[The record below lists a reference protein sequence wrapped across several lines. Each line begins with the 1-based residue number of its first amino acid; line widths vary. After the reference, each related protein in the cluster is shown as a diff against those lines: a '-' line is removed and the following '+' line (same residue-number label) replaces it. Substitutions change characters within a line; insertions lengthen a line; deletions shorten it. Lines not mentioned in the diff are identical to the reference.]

1 MKISSIEIRDKFLN
15 FFTKNGHLEI
25 KGSSVIPKNDP
36 TLLYINAGMAA
47 IKNYFTGDE
56 VPERPELCN
65 IQPCIRTI
73 DIDDIGD
80 KHHLTS
86 FYMLGSWSIGSYF
99 KQKAIELAFDFLV
112 NNLKIPVK
120 KLYVSVFSGDKKINL
135 PFDSESKNAWL
146 KVGIPENHIVA
157 LGLEDNFWGPA
168 SQTGPCG
175 PCTEVFYDTE
185 SGQEYI
191 PGRFFDTKRYI
202 EIWNAGVFMM
212 LNKNSENSFSSLPFN
227 SVDTGAGLERLS
239 MTLNNLDSVYET
251 DLLLPIKNFI
261 SSCFEFEKENERKI
275 RILTDHLRT
284 VCLIL
289 SEKQKISNESRGY
302 IPRKLIRKCIVIA
315 HKNIKNNNYDL
326 LRVIKFIINN
336 FKNINKKFEE
346 NQEYII
352 SAFSQEQDK
361 FKDIIKIGFKKL
373 NSIKLGKNKK
383 ISGELAFD
391 LVTTFGLPFEII
403 EDFAKENSIILDK
416 QEFDNLIKKHR
427 DISRSDNKN
436 SNNNFIDNKIFEKIN
451 NLPKTNFVGYNKFE
465 IQTNIL
471 KILLPD
477 GTELN
482 SSENYKEI
490 ILILQDT
497 PVYAK
502 SGGQE
507 SDTGIISGKN
517 FSAEVK
523 FAVKNN
529 NIFMHYCEI
538 NSGIIKLGEKIS
550 IKINLDRR
558 QNNSNAHSAT
568 HLLQSAL
575 KNIFG
580 SEVHQQGSK
589 VYENSL
595 HFDFNYS
602 EKITREHICK
612 IEKIVNKYICANFKS
627 EISEMN
633 LKDAVA
639 QGATAIFS
647 EKYSDLVRVVSFGKI
662 SKELCGGT
670 HVNFTGQIGMF
681 IIISCESIGKGI
693 KRITAFT
700 GEKALECIQKFMNYS
715 IKSCEILHTKI
726 ENLPQEIE
734 NKLNSK
740 IKPEVTKKLQKS
752 DLNFLRIKI
761 PAAYFVFDSEF
772 SSGLVKNIANEIS
785 GIFLAVSS
793 DGKRISLAVN
803 KNLNLNAKE
812 ILNDILSSLDGKGGG
827 SSAIASGGV
836 KNKNS
841 DEIIAAFKA
850 KFENLKSIKI

>member
-1 MKISSIEIRDKFLN
+1 MKISSFEIRDKFLD
-15 FFTKNGHLEI
+15 FFIQNKHLEI
-25 KGSSVIPKNDP
+25 KGASVIPKNDP

-56 VPERPELCN
+56 IPEKRELCN

-99 KQKAIELAFDFLV
+99 KEKAIELAFDFLV
-112 NNLKIPVK
+112 NNLKIPIK

-191 PGRFFDTKRYI
+191 PGKFFDTKRYI

-212 LNKNSENSFSSLPFN
+212 LNKNSEDSFSSLPFN
-227 SVDTGAGLERLS
+227 SVDTGAGLERLN

-275 RILTDHLRT
+275 RILTDHMRT

-289 SEKQKISNESRGY
+289 SEKQKISNEGRGY

-346 NQEYII
+346 NKEYII
-352 SAFSQEQDK
+352 SEFSQEQDK
-361 FKDIIKIGFKKL
+361 FKNIVKIGFEKL
-373 NSIKLGKNKK
+373 NSIEFEKNKK

-403 EDFAKENSIILDK
+403 EDFAKENSIVIDK
-416 QEFDNLIKKHR
+416 KEFNNLIEKHKN
-427 DISRSDNKN
+427 ISRSNFNNKN
-436 SNNNFIDNKIFEKIN
+436 LNNNFIDNKIFEKTDD
-451 NLPKTNFVGYNKFE
+451 LPKTNFVGYDKFE

-471 KILLPD
+471 KMLSPD

-482 SSENYKEI
+482 SSENQKKI

-507 SDTGIISGKN
+507 SDTGIIFNKN
-517 FSAEVK
+517 FSAEIK
-523 FAVKNN
+523 FAIKNN

-538 NSGIIKLGEKIS
+538 NSGIIKSGEKIN

-580 SEVHQQGSK
+580 YEVHQQGSK
-589 VYENSL
+589 VEENSL

-612 IEKIVNKYICANFKS
+612 IEKIVNKYISKNFKS
-627 EISEMN
+627 EITEMN

-647 EKYSDLVRVVSFGKI
+647 EKYSDLVRVVSFDKI

-670 HVNFTGQIGMF
+670 HVSFTGQIGMF
-681 IIISCESIGKGI
+681 IIISCESIGKGV

-700 GEKALECIQKFMNYS
+700 GEKALEYIQKFMNYS
-715 IKSCEILHTKI
+715 LKSCEILHTKI

-734 NKLNSK
+734 NKLNSRTK
-740 IKPEVTKKLQKS
+740 LEVTKKLQKS
-752 DLNFLRIKI
+752 NLNFLKTKI
-761 PAAYFVFDSEF
+761 PVAYFVFDSEF

-785 GIFLAVSS
+785 GIFLAINH
-793 DGKRISLAVN
+793 DGRRVSLAVY
-803 KNLNLNAKE
+803 KKLNLNAKE
-812 ILNDILSSLDGKGGG
+812 ILNNILSNLGGKGGG
-827 SSAIASGGV
+827 SAEIASGGV

-841 DEIIAAFKA
+841 DEIITAFKS
-850 KFENLKSIKI
+850 KFES

>member
-239 MTLNNLDSVYET
+239 MTLNGLESVYET
-251 DLLLPIKNFI
+251 DLLLPIKNFV

-289 SEKQKISNESRGY
+289 SEKQKISNEGRGY

-315 HKNIKNNNYDL
+315 HKNIKNNDYDL
-326 LRVIKFIINN
+326 LKIIKFIINN
-336 FKNINKKFEE
+336 FKDINPNFEK

-352 SAFSQEQDK
+352 SEFLQEQDK
-361 FKDIIKIGFKKL
+361 FKNIVKTGFEKL
-373 NSIKLGKNKK
+373 NLIKKDK
-383 ISGELAFD
+383 ISGELAFE

-403 EDFAKENSIILDK
+403 EDFAKENSIVIDK
-416 QEFDNLIKKHR
+416 QEFDDLIENHKN
-427 DISRSDNKN
+427 ISRSDNKN

-451 NLPKTNFVGYNKFE
+451 NLPKTNFVGYNEFE
-465 IQTNIL
+465 IRTSVL

-477 GTELN
+477 GTKLN
-482 SSENYKEI
+482 SSENHKEI
-490 ILILQDT
+490 ILILKDT
-497 PVYAK
+497 PIYAK

-507 SDTGIISGKN
+507 SDTGIILGEN
-517 FSAEVK
+517 FNAEIK
-523 FAVKNN
+523 FAIKNN
-529 NIFMHYCEI
+529 NIFVHYCKV
-538 NSGIIKLGEKIS
+538 NSGEIKLGQKIS
-550 IKINLDRR
+550 VKINLERR
-558 QNNSNAHSAT
+558 KNNSNAHSAT

-575 KNIFG
+575 KSVFG

-589 VYENSL
+589 VEENSL

-612 IEKIVNKYICANFKS
+612 IEKIVNKYISANFKS
-627 EISEMN
+627 EITEMP
-633 LKDAVA
+633 LKEAVA

-647 EKYSDLVRVVSFGKI
+647 EKYSDMVRVVSFGEI

-681 IIISCESIGKGI
+681 IITSYESIGKGI
-693 KRITAFT
+693 KRINALTA
-700 GEKALECIQKFMNYS
+700 EKALEYIQKFMNYS

-740 IKPEVTKKLQKS
+740 PKPEVIKKLQKS
-752 DLNFLRIKI
+752 DLKFLKNKI
-761 PAAYFVFDSEF
+761 PVAYFVFDSEF
-772 SSGLVKNIANEIS
+772 SSGLVKNMANEIS

-793 DGKRISLAVN
+793 DGKRVSLAVY
-803 KNLNLNAKE
+803 KKLNLNAKE
-812 ILNDILSSLDGKGGG
+812 ILNDILGSLGGKGGG
-827 SSAIASGGV
+827 SAKIAYGGV
-836 KNKNS
+836 KNKDFNEVIS
-841 DEIIAAFKA
+841 IFKSR
-850 KFENLKSIKI
+850 FENKI

>member
-1 MKISSIEIRDKFLN
+1 MKISSTEIRDKFLS

-56 VPERPELCN
+56 IPEKRELCN

-86 FYMLGSWSIGSYF
+86 FQMLGSWSIGSYF
-99 KQKAIELAFDFLV
+99 KEKAIELAFDFLV

-120 KLYVSVFSGDKKINL
+120 KLYVSVFSGDEKINL

-146 KVGIPENHIVA
+146 KVGVPENHIVA
-157 LGLEDNFWGPA
+157 LGMEDNFWGPA

-191 PGRFFDTKRYI
+191 PGGFFDTKRYI

-239 MTLNNLDSVYET
+239 MTLNGLESVYET

-261 SSCFEFEKENERKI
+261 SSCFEFKKENERKI

-289 SEKQKISNESRGY
+289 SEKQKISNEGRGY

-315 HKNIKNNNYDL
+315 HKNIKDNNYDL
-326 LRVIKFIINN
+326 VRIIKFIIDN
-336 FKNINKKFEE
+336 FKNINKKFKE

-373 NSIKLGKNKK
+373 NSIKFEKNKK
-383 ISGELAFD
+383 ISGELAFE

-403 EDFAKENSIILDK
+403 EDFAKENSIVIDK
-416 QEFDNLIKKHR
+416 QKFNNLIENHKN
-427 DISRSDNKN
+427 ISRSDNKN
-436 SNNNFIDNKIFEKIN
+436 LNNNFVDNKIFEKIN
-451 NLPKTNFVGYNKFE
+451 NLPKTSFVGYNKFE
-465 IQTNIL
+465 IQTSIL

-538 NSGIIKLGEKIS
+538 NSGIIKSGEKIS
-550 IKINLDRR
+550 IRINQEKR
-558 QNNSNAHSAT
+558 QSNSNAHSAT

-575 KNIFG
+575 KSVFG

-589 VYENSL
+589 VEEDSL

-647 EKYSDLVRVVSFGKI
+647 EKYSNLVRVVSFGKI

-670 HVNFTGQIGMF
+670 HVDFTGQIGMF

-700 GEKALECIQKFMNYS
+700 GEKALEYIQKFMNYS

-740 IKPEVTKKLQKS
+740 PKPEVIKKLQKS
-752 DLNFLRIKI
+752 DLNFLKIKI

-827 SSAIASGGV
+827 SSEIASGGV

-841 DEIIAAFKA
+841 DEIIAAFEL
-850 KFENLKSIKI
+850 KFENKI

>member
-1 MKISSIEIRDKFLN
+1 MKISSIEIRDKFLS

-56 VPERPELCN
+56 IPEKRELCN

-86 FYMLGSWSIGSYF
+86 FQMLGSWSIGSYF
-99 KQKAIELAFDFLV
+99 KEKAIELAFDFLV
-112 NNLKIPVK
+112 NNLKIPVE
-120 KLYVSVFSGDKKINL
+120 KLYVSVFSGDEKINL

-146 KVGIPENHIVA
+146 KVGVPENHIVA
-157 LGLEDNFWGPA
+157 LGMEDNFWGPA

-175 PCTEVFYDTE
+175 PCTEVFYDTG

-191 PGRFFDTKRYI
+191 PGEFFDTKRYI

-239 MTLNNLDSVYET
+239 MTLNGLESVYET
-251 DLLLPIKNFI
+251 DLLLPIKNFV

-289 SEKQKISNESRGY
+289 SEKQKISNEGRGY

-326 LRVIKFIINN
+326 LRIIKFIINN
-336 FKNINKKFEE
+336 FKDINPNFEK

-352 SAFSQEQDK
+352 SEFLQEQDK
-361 FKDIIKIGFKKL
+361 FKNIVKTGFEKL
-373 NSIKLGKNKK
+373 NLIKKDK
-383 ISGELAFD
+383 ISGELAFE

-403 EDFAKENSIILDK
+403 EDFAKENSIVIDK
-416 QEFDNLIKKHR
+416 QEFNNLIENHKN
-427 DISRSDNKN
+427 ISRSDNKN

-465 IQTNIL
+465 IQTSVL

-477 GTELN
+477 GTKLN
-482 SSENYKEI
+482 SSENHKEI
-490 ILILQDT
+490 ILILKDT
-497 PVYAK
+497 PIYAK

-507 SDTGIISGKN
+507 SDIGIISGEN
-517 FSAEVK
+517 FNVEIK
-523 FAVKNN
+523 FAIKNN
-529 NIFMHYCEI
+529 NIFVHYCKV
-538 NSGIIKLGEKIS
+538 NSGKIKLGQKIS
-550 IKINLDRR
+550 VKINLKRR
-558 QNNSNAHSAT
+558 RNNSNAHSAT

-575 KNIFG
+575 KSVFG

-589 VYENSL
+589 VEENSL

-602 EKITREHICK
+602 EKITREHICE
-612 IEKIVNKYICANFKS
+612 IEKIVNKYICENLKS
-627 EISEMN
+627 EINEMP

-647 EKYSDLVRVVSFGKI
+647 EKYSDLVRVVSFDKI

-670 HVNFTGQIGMF
+670 HVSFTGQIGMF
-681 IIISCESIGKGI
+681 IITSYESIGKGI
-693 KRITAFT
+693 KRINALTA
-700 GEKALECIQKFMNYS
+700 EKALEYVQKFMNYS

-740 IKPEVTKKLQKS
+740 PKPEVVKKLQKS
-752 DLNFLRIKI
+752 DLKFLKNKL
-761 PAAYFVFDSEF
+761 PVAYFVFDSEF
-772 SSGLVKNIANEIS
+772 SSGLVKNMANEIS

-793 DGKRISLAVN
+793 DGKRVSLSID
-803 KNLNLNAKE
+803 KKLNLNAKE
-812 ILNDILSSLDGKGGG
+812 VLNDILISLGGKGGG
-827 SSAIASGGV
+827 SAEIASGGV

-841 DEIIAAFKA
+841 NEIISAFKL
-850 KFENLKSIKI
+850 KFEH